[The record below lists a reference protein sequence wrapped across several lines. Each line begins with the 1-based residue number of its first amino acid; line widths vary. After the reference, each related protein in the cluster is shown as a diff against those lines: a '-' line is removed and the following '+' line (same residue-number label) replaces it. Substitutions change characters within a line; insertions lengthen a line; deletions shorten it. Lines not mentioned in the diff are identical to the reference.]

1 MQEVFTELRK
11 VPCLNS
17 QYTKKKKKKMV
28 CDTDSLKYSENLNEK
43 FLTIQ
48 ISKLGSACNMGIW
61 VYVNIFKYLFLLNFI
76 IFQIIL

>member
-1 MQEVFTELRK
+1 MQVFTELRK

-17 QYTKKKKKKMV
+17 QYTKKKKMV

-48 ISKLGSACNMGIW
+48 ISKLGYACNMGI
-61 VYVNIFKYLFLLNFI
+61 
-76 IFQIIL
+76 